1 MKKRKKER
9 KKWKV
14 KWNKKHTTSFFF
26 IFLEKTCEE
35 KKTL

>member
-1 MKKRKKER
+1 MKERKKER
-9 KKWKV
+9 NEKLNEIKSTQL
-14 KWNKKHTTSFFF
+14 HFFF